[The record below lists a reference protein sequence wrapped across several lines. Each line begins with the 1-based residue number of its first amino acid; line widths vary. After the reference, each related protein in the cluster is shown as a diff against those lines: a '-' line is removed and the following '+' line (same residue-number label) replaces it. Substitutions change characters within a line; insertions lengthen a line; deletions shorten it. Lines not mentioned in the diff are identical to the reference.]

1 MTKINLDNYDF
12 LDFGCSS
19 GGSLDY
25 YAKIFSAKKGGLGI
39 DKDPKK
45 ITRARRS
52 GHDVIQ
58 CDIAKLDVEGNVR
71 FVVMSDFLEHIPDL
85 KTVTLIIWKAVS
97 ISKEFVFIRQ
107 PYFDADPYLFQLQL
121 KFFWSDWEG
130 HPNRMTTIEF
140 HNIIKELFNKGAIKR
155 FSFYGRKKVKS
166 SYDSSIHSIWSPQN
180 QHEWKKKEHPFKQLI
195 RFECDVFKQL
205 VVVIDINGES
215 TQMIEDRMPDMIKLY
230 NSSAEMMKEKNL
242 SSIGKVALISATT
255 FLRMRRQM
263 LWLFRIILHRLMRIM
278 RNINIAEHKPK

>member
-1 MTKINLDNYDF
+1 MFEKEIKHRNITKVNLDVYDF

-25 YAKIFSAKKGGLGI
+25 YAKIFNAKKGGLGI

-45 ITRARRS
+45 IVSARGS

-58 CDIAKLDVEGNVR
+58 CDITKLEVEGSVR

-85 KTVTLIIWKAVS
+85 KTVNFIIWRAVS
-97 ISKEFVFIRQ
+97 IAREFVFIRQ

-140 HNIIKELFNKGAIKR
+140 HNIIKEIFNKGVIKR
-155 FSFYGRKKVKS
+155 FSFYGHKKVKS
-166 SYDSSIHSIWSPQN
+166 SSDPSIHSIWSAKD
-180 QHEWKKKEHPFKQLI
+180 QHEWKKGEHPPKQLI
-195 RFECDVFKQL
+195 HFGLDVFKQL
-205 VVVIDINGES
+205 AVVIDINGES
-215 TQMIEDRMPDMIKLY
+215 TKMIEDRMPDMIKLY
-230 NSSAEMMKEKNL
+230 NSGAEMMKK
-242 SSIGKVALISATT
+242 
-255 FLRMRRQM
+255 
-263 LWLFRIILHRLMRIM
+263 RI
-278 RNINIAEHKPK
+278 